1 MNNAQPATITLA
13 EIIRIAITRTGL
25 TLAEVG
31 EALDVHE
38 KTVGRWQ
45 RGVNTPDFDHVVKL
59 AAMARMPLATFA
71 DAVPGVPPTTC
82 YAPHLS
88 LVPELP
94 GQCELDLTGAEP
106 VLRLHAGHVPDRQ
119 RAVARRSLAATRLH
133 AVT

>member
-1 MNNAQPATITLA
+1 MGVSSTTIQRWEADANAPYFEGAVALA
-13 EIIRIAITRTGL
+13 RAL
-25 TLAEVG
+25 EVPI
-31 EALDVHE
+31 EAL
-38 KTVGRWQ
+38 
-45 RGVNTPDFDHVVKL
+45 
-59 AAMARMPLATFA
+59 
-71 DAVPGVPPTTC
+71 AVAYGDPAPTTC

-106 VLRLHAGHVPDRQ
+106 VLRLHAGHGPDRQ